1 MLRSGAVQ
9 SVEQLR
15 QIYRPPS
22 QGAVNK
28 VIDRLDEHCRTF
40 IEHSPFLVLATA
52 AQNGR
57 CDVSPKGGPP
67 GFVQLVDD
75 HHLAWADLAGNNRL
89 DSMQNLLS
97 NRGAA
102 ILFMIPG
109 LDETLRVNGEASIS
123 TAPELCERCR
133 VGSKTP
139 HVVIMVDVIEAYIH
153 CAKALRRGE
162 IWHPESW
169 PDLTDVPSV
178 ACMLRDHT
186 ETRTVDADQIEAA
199 LEVEYTRSLWKPG
212 GRE

>member
-1 MLRSGAVQ
+1 MASGAVH
-9 SVEQLR
+9 SVDELR
-15 QIYRPPS
+15 QIYHSPAP
-22 QGAVNK
+22 GAVNK

-52 AQNGR
+52 SQDGR
-57 CDVSPKGGPP
+57 CDVSPKGGPA
-67 GFVQLVDD
+67 GFVQFVDD

-123 TAPELCERCR
+123 TAPDLRERCR
-133 VGSKTP
+133 VESKTP
-139 HVVIMVDVIEAYIH
+139 HVVLMVEVVEAYIH
-153 CAKALRRGE
+153 CAKALRRGG

-169 PDLTDVPSV
+169 PDLADMPSV
-178 ACMLRDHT
+178 ASMLRDHT
-186 ETRTVDADQIEAA
+186 GARGVDPDQIETA
-199 LEVEYTRSLWKPG
+199 LEVDYTRTLWEPG
-212 GRE
+212 GRR